1 MAGGMLPK
9 RVEKLPRFFLPWTR
23 SNLRL
28 SLHSGINNWAQNSTP
43 FTCKGTENREFTGDI
58 LQIFKNQRSIWY

>member
-1 MAGGMLPK
+1 MGGGMLPK

-43 FTCKGTENREFTGDI
+43 FTCEGTEN
-58 LQIFKNQRSIWY
+58 KQRIYW